1 MLSTVEAKYLKQALH
16 FVIQVYKAY
25 NVTLSLW
32 KKFLVF

>member
-1 MLSTVEAKYLKQALH
+1 VEAKYLKQALH